1 MESVRASVSDGASIN
16 TGYLTDGSGK
26 SGGEIQE
33 SKDLSDDLIHDLD
46 SYLEDI
52 NERLIISRMVSD
64 SIIKGMVNAISQE
77 STEIVAAKELE
88 VARLKEVLYQRHRNS
103 EIKSSFTLGKQDSV
117 QLQARDVKSF
127 GFLNETVKEQMQ
139 TLGKCIASTKEISGD
154 LKENSM
160 LKSDLDKAY
169 NSLKTTL
176 KVMCQQV
183 DEFAYSPESSVE
195 EWKIELNIH
204 KELEAMVFGTVIVGL
219 RDDYEEQ
226 LWSVNNVL
234 ALIDKFNDIPGIRHQ
249 LDSILKCFVGH
260 EVGNLSPQGS
270 IEMDHFHR
278 KVLPSTHLWDANHKE
293 SKYSMPDNLEISQL
307 KHMSAQDLYQ
317 HFKTVIT
324 EMKREHESTVQ
335 QMTEEYFALKREL
348 LKEREFVKE
357 IGPFAALKKD
367 KEFEI
372 VRKKIPEVLVKL
384 DDMVRDNEIL
394 SEFCNHSRDTLDS
407 LLGENRRL
415 KELLYKQKQ
424 EVHCLSLQ
432 TSDARKKLLQHSLA
446 EENLHKMVKDLKFA
460 LQDQHIEASI
470 SEEVYKCVIREITAS
485 VNSNLEDI
493 DLKSVILEDVYGT
506 IYEGALHAVD
516 VVSKSDFEENLD
528 MQSCLMQEIYEIL
541 FQEVVGKMSRELN
554 ELKDECLDSL
564 KGKVSEIENEL
575 TMKVEEN
582 DKLRRNVLLLEN
594 SIKENEKIVL
604 DIRGLLDK
612 ERAQFTEEHNM
623 LLSKNRNQE
632 VLISE
637 KNDELVLLKDK
648 LEDFQTKVEIL
659 NKKLELS
666 EDKLRKFNEE
676 KACFISIIEQ
686 NKNYTA
692 SIKAKDS
699 EHIKHMESICHVI
712 QDLSKSFSDFEH
724 KFNKSIEWQY
734 MRLENSSS
742 LVHSLIPKINA
753 FRRTGSL
760 YKKRLDRR
768 SSALQKAEAEVDKLG
783 DKVETLVSLLH
794 KIYVALDHYSP
805 ILQYYPGIVEILKL
819 VTRELRGETAKAV

>member
-1 MESVRASVSDGASIN
+1 MESVRASVSDGALIN

-26 SGGEIQE
+26 SGGEIPE

-88 VARLKEVLYQRHRNS
+88 VARLKEVLCNQRNRNS
-103 EIKSSFTLGKQDSV
+103 EIKSTFTSRNQGQ
-117 QLQARDVKSF
+117 DVKF
-127 GFLNETVKEQMQ
+127 LGFLNETIQEQMQ
-139 TLGKCIASTKEISGD
+139 TLGKCIASTKEISRN

-160 LKSDLDKAY
+160 LESDLEKAY

-176 KVMCQQV
+176 TVMCQQV
-183 DEFAYSPESSVE
+183 DEFAYSPESSAE
-195 EWKIELNIH
+195 EWKVELNIH
-204 KELEAMVFGTVIVGL
+204 KEVEAMVFGTVIVGL

-234 ALIDKFNDIPGIRHQ
+234 ALIDKFNEIPGIRHQ

-278 KVLPSTHLWDANHKE
+278 KVLPSTHLWDANHKHKE

-307 KHMSAQDLYQ
+307 KHMSAGDLYQ

-324 EMKREHESTVQ
+324 EMKRENESTVQ

-384 DDMVRDNEIL
+384 DDMVRDNEKL
-394 SEFCNHSRDTLDS
+394 SKFCNHSRDTLDS

-415 KELLYKQKQ
+415 KEFLYKQKQ

-432 TSDARKKLLQHSLA
+432 TSDARKKLMEHSLA
-446 EENLHKMVKDLKFA
+446 EENLHKMVKDLKLA

-470 SEEVYKCVIREITAS
+470 SEEVYKCVIRETTAS
-485 VNSNLEDI
+485 VNSNLEDL
-493 DLKSVILEDVYGT
+493 DLKSVILEAVYGT

-528 MQSCLMQEIYEIL
+528 MQSCLTQQIYEIL
-541 FQEVVGKMSRELN
+541 FQEVVGKMSMELN
-554 ELKDECLDSL
+554 ELKDECSDSF
-564 KGKVSEIENEL
+564 KRRVSEIENEL

-594 SIKENEKIVL
+594 SIKEYDKKVL
-604 DIRGLLDK
+604 DIRALHDK
-612 ERAQFTEEHNM
+612 ERAEFTEEHNK
-623 LLSKNRNQE
+623 LSGKIRNQE
-632 VLISE
+632 VVISE
-637 KNDELVLLKDK
+637 KNGELVLLKNK
-648 LEDFQTKVEIL
+648 MEDFQTKVEVL
-659 NKKLELS
+659 NKKLDLS

-712 QDLSKSFSDFEH
+712 QDLSKFFGDFEH
-724 KFNKSIEWQY
+724 RFNKSIEWQY

-768 SSALQKAEAEVDKLG
+768 SSDLQKAEAEVDLLG
-783 DKVETLVSLLH
+783 DKVETLLSLLQ

-805 ILQYYPGIVEILKL
+805 ILQYYPGIVEILML
-819 VTRELRGETAKAV
+819 VKRELRGETAKAV